1 MGIPTAGYLEA
12 IDHLPDGATLVLHQF
27 GWEDYERLIEELQD
41 RPRLRV
47 SYDSGTL
54 EIMSPLPE
62 HEEYARFIE
71 DLVRALGDELDLLVE
86 KRGSA
91 TWKRRRLAKGVE
103 ADACFY
109 VATAERIIGKR
120 QIDLEVDPP
129 PDVAVEI
136 DVTNESLRK
145 FATYAALG
153 VPEIWRYDTAE
164 RRVSFYELAGNAYD
178 EIPESRFFPGLT
190 PAALGAAL
198 EQSKTEGQTAALRA
212 FRQQWRKSGSR

>member
-1 MGIPTAGYLEA
+1 MGIQTAGYLEA
-12 IDHLPDGATLVLHQF
+12 IEHLPDGATLVLHRF
-27 GWEDYERLIEELQD
+27 GWEDYERLLDELRD
-41 RPRLRV
+41 RPTLRV

-62 HEEYARFIE
+62 HEEYASFIE
-71 DLVRALGDELDLLVE
+71 GAVRALSDELDVSVE
-86 KRGSA
+86 SRGRA

-129 PDVAVEI
+129 PDVVVEI
-136 DVTNESLRK
+136 DVTHESLRK
-145 FATYAALG
+145 FVIYAALS
-153 VPEIWRYDTAE
+153 VPEIWRYDTAQC
-164 RRVSFYELAGNAYD
+164 RVSFYQLAGEAYN
-178 EIPESRFFPGLT
+178 EIPQSRFFPGLT

-198 EQSKTEGQTAALRA
+198 EQSKTDGQTAALRT
-212 FRQQWRKSGSR
+212 FRRQWRTSGSR